1 MYNKLYYLLPVFIL
15 LAAAGCEKK
24 DPIIP
29 NDEELITTVQLFK
42 TFEVKADSLV
52 AVFRDLDGS
61 GGNDPEISHPVFN
74 ANSSYQ
80 LKLVF
85 LNETVNPADDI
96 NIEIADESED
106 HQIFFLPD
114 ENLKLSYSYYD
125 QDENGNPLGLNI
137 ILQTGESSSGEW
149 KIVLRHMPDKFGS
162 GVANGLIEQA
172 GGETDIEIVFDATI
186 Q

>member
-1 MYNKLYYLLPVFIL
+1 MNTKFYYLFPVVIL

-42 TFEVKADSLV
+42 TFEVLADSLV
-52 AVFRDLDGS
+52 AEFRDLDGD
-61 GGNDPEISHPVFN
+61 GGNDPEVVHPVFN
-74 ANSSYQ
+74 AHSTYL

-85 LNETVNPADDI
+85 LNESVDPADNI
-96 NIEIADESED
+96 SIEIAEESAD

-137 ILQTGESSSGEW
+137 ILQTGDPSSGEW

-162 GVANGLIEQA
+162 GVANGLIDEA